1 MNANQELLNGIY
13 QNAEMGKETI
23 ARLIKETNDVAFRKV
38 MENQLTEYQEIFD
51 QSQKQLQ
58 DRHQKPEGLT
68 GMKRRAPTWRSK

>member
-38 MENQLTEYQEIFD
+38 MENQLTE
-51 QSQKQLQ
+51 
-58 DRHQKPEGLT
+58 
-68 GMKRRAPTWRSK
+68 